1 MRDMLTIN
9 FDLLSKP
16 VDPIFSMN
24 KNEVQIYK
32 KLVQGILRGYFWYM
46 KIGIIKE
53 YKNPPD
59 KRVVFSP
66 EKCVEVVKKYP
77 EVKFLIESS
86 DIRCFSDDEYESIG
100 LEIVDDL
107 SECDILIGVKEVP
120 IEKLI
125 VNKKY
130 FFFSHTIKKQPY
142 NKKLLQEILK
152 KNIELYDH
160 ETIVDK
166 SNNRL
171 IGFGYYAGVIGAY
184 NGFRAYGLKKK
195 LFKIPKAIELKDR
208 VEFNQTLKQIKIP
221 NIKILLSGKGRVG
234 SGTKE
239 VLDFL
244 KIKQVSTDDF
254 VDKEFDEAVYTNI
267 DVLDYNY
274 SNSIENSI
282 SNFYNFP
289 EKFESTF
296 SKFSSVADIYFAG
309 HYHNPKAPKLITNQD
324 MKENSFNIDVIADI
338 SCDIDGPIASTIRP
352 STIDNPIYGFH
363 KSNSIECDFLD
374 PDAIAVMAVDNLP
387 CELPRDSSEMFGDMF
402 LKYVIPSFFN
412 HDKED
417 ILKNSKM
424 TSNGKLTPRFKYLS
438 DYVV

>member
-9 FDLLSKP
+9 LNLLSKP

-24 KNEVQIYK
+24 KNELQIYK

-66 EKCVEVVKKYP
+66 EKWVEVVKKYP

-125 VNKKY
+125 ANKKY

-184 NGFRAYGLKKK
+184 NGFRTYGLKKN
-195 LFKIPKAIELKDR
+195 LFVIPKAIELKDR
-208 VEFNQTLKQIKIP
+208 FEFNQTLKQIKIP

-244 KIKQVSTDDF
+244 KIKQVSTSDF
-254 VDKEFDEAVYTNI
+254 IHKHFDEPVYTNI

-274 SNSIENSI
+274 SNSIDNSI

-296 SKFSSVADIYFAG
+296 YKFSSVADIYFAG
-309 HYHNPKAPKLITNQD
+309 HYHNPKAPKLITIND
-324 MKENSFNIDVIADI
+324 MKKSSFNIDVVADI
-338 SCDIDGPIASTIRP
+338 SCDIDGPIACTIRP
-352 STIDNPIYGFH
+352 STIDDPIYGFH
-363 KSNSIECDFLD
+363 KSNLIECDFLD

-387 CELPRDSSEMFGDMF
+387 CELPRDSSEMFGEMF
-402 LKYVIPSFFN
+402 LKYVIPSFYN
-412 HDKED
+412 DDIDD
-417 ILKNSKM
+417 ILKNSQM
-424 TSNGKLTPRFKYLS
+424 TLNGKLTPRFKYLS

>member
-1 MRDMLTIN
+1 MLTIN

-142 NKKLLQEILK
+142 NKKLLKEILK

-244 KIKQVSTDDF
+244 KIKQVSPNDF

>member
-1 MRDMLTIN
+1 
-9 FDLLSKP
+9 
-16 VDPIFSMN
+16 
-24 KNEVQIYK
+24 
-32 KLVQGILRGYFWYM
+32 M

-120 IEKLI
+120 VEKLI
-125 VNKKY
+125 INKKY

-363 KSNSIECDFLD
+363 KSNSVECDFLD